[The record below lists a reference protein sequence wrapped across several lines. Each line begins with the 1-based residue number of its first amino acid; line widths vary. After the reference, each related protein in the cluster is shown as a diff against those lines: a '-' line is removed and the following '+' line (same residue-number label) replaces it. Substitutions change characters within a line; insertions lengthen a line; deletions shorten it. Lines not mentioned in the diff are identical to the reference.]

1 MKALLF
7 SFIGIIIALNVTA
20 QETGG
25 PYITDANTVLLMHFE
40 DNVENS
46 ADFGVNG
53 ILHGS
58 GVSYETS
65 IDGHGNCIRLD
76 NSTSNKQSWIEVPF
90 YDELNFTDEFS
101 IECWFK
107 INSWGENHTEFPFLL
122 KKGESWQADYD
133 ILLNSELESLV
144 ANLNLIDEEE
154 YNRNSD
160 VRTTNILE
168 TGQWY
173 HIAVYF
179 NFAHK
184 HFYLVLRDNQFNE
197 IFANHRYSYTSS
209 FNSNDKLFIG
219 FGNNNNTYFD
229 GNIDEL
235 RISNKY
241 RKYRDDIPST
251 INTSELKDSVAPLLR
266 DKWKVYQWPFMAY
279 FPRSTI
285 TDELHKGNS
294 CGITA
299 TMRLIHFWEHPRF
312 PQGNIDFDDGEFLWQ
327 ADFDNTEY
335 LFDQMPYAF
344 GSNPTE
350 EEYSATATM
359 VLQIGAAS
367 KFYHIGS
374 GGAPIKTILEKYFKY
389 KKELKFIYREEYT
402 KEEWENIFKN
412 ELSHGRPILIEGTA
426 ERFDNGSWAGHY
438 YICDGYNSEN
448 KFHTDLSIGAF
459 EWWTDIDNFEYGQ
472 NQSALIFAKSDWRDK
487 TLTLT
492 SPSGNDYYK
501 VETDIE
507 IKWESENINN
517 LIVEYSIDGG
527 KIWNTISEN
536 TDASI
541 GSYNWVI
548 PNSVSNEY
556 KVRISDIEDL
566 NVYRRTGIFDV
577 YDIQQFEFT
586 YPKQNTQLLG
596 GIPQPVYW
604 QSEGIQAFKLEY
616 SIDGTNWIL
625 MNDSINTSDKIEF
638 EFPETDEENVIL
650 RATDFLNNE
659 LTFTS
664 ESFSITTSESN
675 SFVKKPDENTILLMH
690 FEEDLINEAN
700 NQLIPSETNPIGI
713 YEENYTNNLGKAFR
727 IYNPNNQTADAIHV
741 QNSENLDLSN
751 DWTMETWVK
760 VSSILGE
767 RTVLPLIINKWDA
780 FNINAGWQH
789 FCASVNFENG
799 TDVGF
804 YHPEEYQLDKW
815 YHLALISDVGSEKI
829 YFYVH
834 DESYNQ
840 IYKEEKSFPEGS
852 NGIIRSNDNLLTIG
866 GLGGGSNLELDG
878 YLDELRISKT
888 SYQSDYIEY
897 AELPFYDDFEETI
910 GGAGSFNMWTSESIE
925 GWQYWHIIQGGGIDG
940 SQCMRF
946 ENTDIIQNDWLITK
960 PIWCEGV
967 NQLKINFSYS
977 FFGDRIAPKLYCKN
991 ILNDYSVSDWIEIDY
1006 TLGQNENQW
1015 YSNDDIIIEN
1025 QGKGVYFA
1033 FQYLSDSE
1041 KSIYFLLDNFR
1052 VESLTTNTENLNLP
1066 QNEFQVYPN
1075 PITKQTIVSFDN
1087 PKKGTVNLSIYDMQG
1102 RMQYTVID
1110 KDLNQGSYSFPLNE
1124 YSLSN
1129 GIYIIHLATQKGNSE
1144 LKLIVSD

>member
-1 MKALLF
+1 MKQILSVLFIFTFANTLL
-7 SFIGIIIALNVTA
+7 A
-20 QETGG
+20 QENGG
-25 PYITDANTVLLMHFE
+25 PYLQDENTVLLMHF
-40 DNVENS
+40 DGDASNS
-46 ADFGVNG
+46 ANVGNDG
-53 ILHGS
+53 INHGS
-58 GVSYETS
+58 GVSYES
-65 IDGHGNCIRLD
+65 GIHGQSLRLD
-76 NSTSNKQSWIEVPF
+76 NTTSDKQSWIEVPF
-90 YDELNFTDEFS
+90 YDELNFTEEFS

-107 INSWGENHTEFPFLL
+107 INSWGENHTEFPFIL

-133 ILLNSELESLV
+133 IVLNPEQESLA
-144 ANLNLIDEEE
+144 ANLNLIDEEFD
-154 YNRNSD
+154 RHSG
-160 VRTTNILE
+160 VRTTDILE

-179 NFAHK
+179 NFTHK
-184 HFYLVLRDNQFNE
+184 HFYFVLRDNQHNE
-197 IFANHRYSYTSS
+197 IFASHNYSYTSS

-241 RKYRDDIPST
+241 RKYRDDIPSS

-350 EEYSATATM
+350 EEYSAAATM
-359 VLQIGAAS
+359 VSQIGAAS

-374 GGAPIKTILEKYFKY
+374 GGAPVKTILEKYFKY

-472 NQSALIFAKSDWRDK
+472 NQSALIFAESDWGDK

-507 IKWESENINN
+507 ISWESENINN
-517 LIVEYSIDGG
+517 VIIEYSTDGG
-527 KIWNTISEN
+527 KIWTTISEN
-536 TDASI
+536 TDASVV
-541 GSYNWVI
+541 SYNWVL
-548 PNSVSNEY
+548 PNIVSNEY

-604 QSEGIQAFKLEY
+604 QSEGIATFKLEY
-616 SIDGTNWIL
+616 SVDGTNWTLIS
-625 MNDSINTSDKIEF
+625 DSIHSSNQIEF
-638 EFPETDEENVIL
+638 EFPEIDEENVIL
-650 RATDFLNNE
+650 RATDLLNNE

-675 SFVKKPDENTILLMH
+675 SFVKKSDENTVLLMH
-690 FEEDLINEAN
+690 FEEDLINSAN
-700 NQLIPSETNPIGI
+700 SNLIPFEGMPVGYYID
-713 YEENYTNNLGKAFR
+713 NYDQNLGKAFR
-727 IYNPNNQTADAIHV
+727 FDNSDGSPITHNIDV
-741 QNSENLDLSN
+741 GNSEDLDIGNNWS
-751 DWTMETWVK
+751 MEAWVK
-760 VSSILGE
+760 VISVMGE
-767 RTVLPLIINKWDA
+767 KTVVAIIIDKWEA
-780 FNINAGWQH
+780 FGINGGWGH
-789 FCASVNFENG
+789 FNGFVNFENG
-799 TDVGF
+799 TSVNF
-804 YHPEEYQLDKW
+804 HHPETYLLNEW
-815 YHLALISDVGSEKI
+815 YHVAMISNASSEQI
-829 YFYVH
+829 LFYVH
-834 DESYNQ
+834 DKDFNKIYESSQ
-840 IYKEEKSFPEGS
+840 AFPEGS
-852 NGIIRSNDNLLTIG
+852 NGLVKQTEYLLKIG
-866 GLGGGSNLELDG
+866 GLGGGSNYEFDG
-878 YLDELRISKT
+878 FMDEVRISKT
-888 SYQSDYIEY
+888 SYQSDYIVY
-897 AELPFYDDFEETI
+897 TELPFYDDFEETI
-910 GGAGSFNMWTSESIE
+910 GGVGSFNMWTSENIE
-925 GWQYWHIIQGGGIDG
+925 GWHYWHIIPWGGIDG

-967 NQLKINFSYS
+967 NQLRISFSHN
-977 FFGDRIAPKLYCKN
+977 FFGDRIAPKLYCKY
-991 ILNDYSVSDWIEIDY
+991 ILNDDSYSNWIEIDY

-1041 KSIYFLLDNFR
+1041 KSIYFLLDNFK
-1052 VESLTTNTENLNLP
+1052 VETILTNTENLILP
-1066 QNEFQVYPN
+1066 KYEFQVFPN
-1075 PITKQTIVSFDN
+1075 PITKQSIVSFNN
-1087 PKKGTVNLSIYDMQG
+1087 PKSGKVNLSIYDMQG
-1102 RMQYTVID
+1102 IKICTLLD
-1110 KDLNQGSYSFPLNE
+1110 KNLHAGSHTIQLGNQIQTSGVYFCK
-1124 YSLSN
+1124 LSTER
-1129 GIYIIHLATQKGNSE
+1129 GVSTFR
-1144 LKLIVSD
+1144 IVVK